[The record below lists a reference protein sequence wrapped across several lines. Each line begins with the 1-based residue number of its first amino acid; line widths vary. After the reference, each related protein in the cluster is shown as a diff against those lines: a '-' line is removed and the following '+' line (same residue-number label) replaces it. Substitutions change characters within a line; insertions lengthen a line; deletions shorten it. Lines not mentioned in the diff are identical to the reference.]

1 MSKFV
6 MNSSTFWNGGL
17 TVKNVPEITGEIFR
31 ANCNTLQGSSKAFDT
46 ITLYQRDKLFTKEK
60 LYKKIFVGAF
70 DQNQKTLYKYKKN
83 LTNAKVYTKKWGGT
97 AENKGETE
105 KVDPI
110 VSLLVIIE
118 LAESFSM
125 V

>member
-1 MSKFV
+1 MQSAV
-6 MNSSTFWNGGL
+6 
-17 TVKNVPEITGEIFR
+17 VKVEEKLD
-31 ANCNTLQGSSKAFDT
+31 LQGSSKAFDT
-46 ITLYQRDKLFTKEK
+46 KTLYQRDKLFTKEK

-83 LTNAKVYTKKWGGT
+83 LTNAKVYTKKWGGGT

-110 VSLLVIIE
+110 VSLLVILE
-118 LAESFSM
+118 LAESFPM
-125 V
+125 VYRT